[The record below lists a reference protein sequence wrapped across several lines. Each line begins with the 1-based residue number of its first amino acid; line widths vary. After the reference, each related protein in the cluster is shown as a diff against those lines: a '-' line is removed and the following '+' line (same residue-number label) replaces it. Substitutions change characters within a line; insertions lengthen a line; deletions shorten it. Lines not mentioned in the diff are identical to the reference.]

1 MTEQRT
7 NPKYKRAF
15 LKGMRLIPESLK
27 KGLTLQG
34 EMTLRIE
41 EKSIRKIC

>member
-15 LKGMRLIPESLK
+15 LKDMRLIQESFK

-34 EMTLRIE
+34 EMTLRTE
-41 EKSIRKIC
+41 EKSISKIC